1 LQPANLFLARL
12 SLGKGVL
19 VAFDFSN
26 EENAKRAEELI
37 MRLGDVKSCRIAADE
52 EGKIAEIHVV
62 AATERPPKLVARDVA
77 ASLNAEW
84 GLDIDYR
91 KIGVVIIDS
100 LGEDNEDFDD
110 PDNQEE
116 EDVIDDEDLEMDKIV
131 ESKISEMSEGSGVES
146 TDSYSGEREGSLE
159 LLEEDVR
166 IRFKGLNVQ
175 LDESTVKVEVLLEKN
190 AMRVSGHFEAFR
202 GNGPFYKVVAEATL
216 DAVVKLVDEDFNLCL
231 SGIEQIKISKR
242 EAIVAS
248 VKIVDGRKVTYL
260 SGTAFIERDG
270 NEASAL
276 AVLDAVNR
284 PFGRWKSRKR
294 IHYWIR

>member
-1 LQPANLFLARL
+1 M
-12 SLGKGVL
+12 S
-19 VAFDFSN
+19 FDFSN
-26 EENAKRAEELI
+26 EEVAKRAEELI
-37 MRLGDVKSCRIAADE
+37 MRLGDVRSCRIATDE
-52 EGKIAEIHVV
+52 EGEITEIHVV
-62 AATERPPKLVARDVA
+62 AATERPPKLVAREVA
-77 ASLNAEW
+77 ASLSAEW

-100 LGEDNEDFDD
+100 LGEDNMDFDD
-110 PDNQEE
+110 PGNQGE
-116 EDVIDDEDLEMDKIV
+116 EDVIDDEDLDMDKIV
-131 ESKISEMSEGSGVES
+131 ENKISEMSEGSGIES
-146 TDSYSGEREGSLE
+146 ADSYSGEPEGSLE

-190 AMRVSGHFEAFR
+190 AIRVSGYFEAFR

-216 DAVVKLVDEDFNLCL
+216 DAVIKLVDEDFNLCL
-231 SGIEQIKISKR
+231 SGIEQIKISER

-248 VKIVDGRKVTYL
+248 VKVVDGRKVVYF
-260 SGTAFIERDG
+260 SGTAFVERDG

-294 IHYWIR
+294 IHYRIR